1 MTSLILSV
9 SFKDMYNFSVYNS
22 DCYIVGIQ
30 YIIDETEKEG
40 QKERKEGEREKGWE
54 KARKKRR

>member
-1 MTSLILSV
+1 
-9 SFKDMYNFSVYNS
+9 MYNFSVYNS